1 MPSSRRFLS
10 AVAVSSAIFAAEA
23 HAETPTT
30 IVFGLN
36 WLAQG
41 EHCGFYQAEAK
52 GLYDAAG
59 LDVTLE
65 PGGPDRNIPL
75 LVAAGT
81 VDLGM
86 GSSFTTLNMLNE
98 GIAAKTVASFFQ
110 KDPQTLVAH
119 PRQGVEKLEDLKG
132 RPIMIAKFSQ
142 LEFWQFLKAQ
152 YGFSDDQVRAYTY
165 SAAPFLA
172 DPTAVQ
178 QGYITEDAL
187 LLGAELPE
195 PPVSILLADYGYQNY
210 ATTVFGAKAF
220 LEANAD
226 AVKAFLAATA
236 EGYRQCIAGDY
247 ADAMKAVMAENPD
260 HSAELFHFKLK
271 QMIDRGLVLSGD
283 AEAGG
288 IGAMSDARWK
298 EFFDLM
304 VASGVYP
311 TTLDYKAAY
320 TLDYLPKSP
329 G

>member
-1 MPSSRRFLS
+1 MSSSSRFLS
-10 AVAVSSAIFAAEA
+10 AVAVVGAVFAVEARAED
-23 HAETPTT
+23 PTK

-98 GIAAKTVASFFQ
+98 GIEAETVASFFQ

-119 PRQGVEKLEDLKG
+119 PGQGVETLDDLKG

-142 LEFWQFLKAQ
+142 LEFWQFLKAR
-152 YGFSDDQVRAYTY
+152 YGFTDDQVRAYTY

-210 ATTVFGAKAF
+210 ATTVFGAKPF

-260 HSAELFHFKLK
+260 HSEALFHFKLK

-283 AEAGG
+283 AETGG

-311 TTLDYKAAY
+311 ATLDYKAAY
-320 TLDYLPKSP
+320 SLDYLPKNPS
-329 G
+329 

>member
-1 MPSSRRFLS
+1 MLPSRFLLAT
-10 AVAVSSAIFAAEA
+10 AVLSVFFVSEA
-23 HAETPTT
+23 RDETPTR

-41 EHCGFYQAEAK
+41 EHCGFYQAKAK

-59 LDVTLE
+59 LDVMLE

-86 GSSFTTLNMLNE
+86 GSSFTSLNMLGE
-98 GIAAKTVASFFQ
+98 GIEAQTVASFFQ

-119 PRQGVEKLEDLKG
+119 PGQGVETLDDLKG

-142 LEFWQFLKAQ
+142 LEFWQFLKAR
-152 YGFSDDQVRAYTY
+152 YGFTDDQVRAYAY

-210 ATTVFGAKAF
+210 ATTVFGAKTF

-226 AVKAFLAATA
+226 AVTAFLAATA

-247 ADAMKAVMAENPD
+247 ADAMKAVMAENPE
-260 HSAELFHFKLK
+260 HTEELFHFKLK

-283 AEAGG
+283 AETGG

-311 TTLDYKAAY
+311 ETLDYKAAY
-320 TLDYLPKSP
+320 SLDYLPKSRS
-329 G
+329 

>member
-1 MPSSRRFLS
+1 MRPGPSILAAG
-10 AVAVSSAIFAAEA
+10 AVAALLSVGAAEA
-23 HAETPTT
+23 ATPIT
-30 IVFGLN
+30 FGLN

-52 GLYDAAG
+52 GLYEAAG

-65 PGGPDRNIPL
+65 PGGPDRNVPL
-75 LVAAGT
+75 LVAAGN

-86 GSSFTTLNMLNE
+86 GSSFTTLNMMSE
-98 GIAAKTVASFFQ
+98 GIEAQTIASFFQ

-119 PRQGVEKLEDLKG
+119 AGQGVETLEDLKG

-142 LEFWQFLKAQ
+142 LEFWVFLKAR

-178 QGYITEDAL
+178 QGYITEDTL
-187 LLGAELPE
+187 LLGKELPE

-210 ATTVFGAKAF
+210 ATTVFGTKAY

-226 AVKAFLAATA
+226 AVKAFIAATA

-247 ADAMKAVMAENPD
+247 EEAMAAVIAANPD
-260 HSAELFHFKLK
+260 HSEELFHFKLK

-283 AEAGG
+283 AETGG

-298 EFFDLM
+298 AFFDVM
-304 VASGVYP
+304 VESGVYP
-311 TTLDYKAAY
+311 ADLDYTAAY
-320 TLDYLPKSP
+320 SLDYLPQ
-329 G
+329 